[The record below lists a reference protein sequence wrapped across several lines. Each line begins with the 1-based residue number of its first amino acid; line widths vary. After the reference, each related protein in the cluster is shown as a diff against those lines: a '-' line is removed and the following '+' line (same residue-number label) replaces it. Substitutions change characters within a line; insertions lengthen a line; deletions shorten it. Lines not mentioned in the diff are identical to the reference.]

1 MPATS
6 PGEELTDAGLR
17 WTPRTDF
24 ECFYRQAVS
33 SSYMS
38 PPRLWQAATSD
49 KNMTLAKST
58 NRSGSIFPGCL
69 LRLGT
74 KSATLKVARFPM
86 KLRFPLLSAITAV
99 SLITATP
106 QALQAKSDAEQI
118 CVSVG
123 RLLEEGHYTHQ
134 PLNNEVSRKLLQTY
148 LELLDYSHLFFT
160 QQDIDALSAKYRDAL
175 GDDILLGN
183 LKPAYEI
190 YDLYAKRVDQRVA
203 KVKELLNQPVDFKAD
218 ATIELS
224 RQKAPWPKDEAEADQ
239 LWRGRITNELLQ
251 EKLSEHPIEPGPQ
264 LVARRYDR
272 LARTVHEQD
281 KDEQMK
287 LFLDALAQ
295 TYDPHSEYLSK
306 ADMKNFSINMGL
318 SLVGIGAMLR
328 SEDGYAKI
336 ESLVPGG
343 PAQTDGR
350 LKVGDRIAAV
360 AQGPADYVDVREMR
374 LDKVVEMIRGKKGTR
389 VRLLVIPSDA
399 TDPSRRKNVELV
411 RDEIKLKDQ
420 EARADIIIK
429 KDENGE
435 PIKLGWLTLPSFY
448 ADMDKHQKSTTR
460 DVLALLKRLKKENIA
475 GLVVDLRKNGGGS
488 LEEAL
493 SLTGLFLKSGPI
505 VQTKDYNGT
514 IRISSDPD
522 PGIAYSGPLVVLTSR
537 QSASASEIFA
547 AALQDY
553 GRAVI
558 VGDKNTF
565 GKGTVQTILPI
576 GRFTSL
582 LGSRSDDDG
591 ELKLTIQKF
600 YRVAGGSTQLHG
612 VASDIVLPTLTDLPE
627 FGEGALK
634 NCLPYDEV
642 PKARYTKWSDG
653 HPLFVEELKRRSAE
667 RVQHDPEFHY
677 VMEDMERLRHK
688 LDDNRITLN
697 EDARRKEIQDDKLRK
712 ETRSKERL
720 ARNQEEPS
728 IYRLTLDTIDKPN
741 LQLIMYPG
749 KLAEAKAKAGATK
762 VSSEAAPDDDT
773 DTIGAAD
780 DTKEPAIDP
789 ERDETLNILAD
800 LVDLSRGPKTAS
812 TNAKKSAEQRP

>member
-1 MPATS
+1 MKSPFQRSRAYCAIFLTATIAAPPAGATS
-6 PGEELTDAGLR
+6 KETIA
-17 WTPRTDF
+17 
-24 ECFYRQAVS
+24 
-33 SSYMS
+33 M
-38 PPRLWQAATSD
+38 
-49 KNMTLAKST
+49 
-58 NRSGSIFPGCL
+58 
-69 LRLGT
+69 
-74 KSATLKVARFPM
+74 
-86 KLRFPLLSAITAV
+86 
-99 SLITATP
+99 
-106 QALQAKSDAEQI
+106 
-118 CVSVG
+118 SVG
-123 RLLEEGHYTHQ
+123 RLLEEGHYTRQ
-134 PLNNEVSRKLLQTY
+134 KLNDEISKKFLQTY

-160 QQDIDALSAKYRDAL
+160 QKDIDELSAKYGNSIA
-175 GDDILLGN
+175 GDVLLGT

-190 YDLYAKRVDQRVA
+190 YDLYAKRVDERVA
-203 KVKELLNQPVDFKAD
+203 KVKELLKEPIDFKSD
-218 ATIELS
+218 TTIELS
-224 RQKAPWPKDEAEADQ
+224 RQKSAWPKDQAEADQ
-239 LWRGRITNELLQ
+239 LWRGRITNEVL
-251 EKLSEHPIEPGPQ
+251 EEDLSEHAIEPAPQ

-272 LARTVHEQD
+272 LARNVHEQD
-281 KDEQMK
+281 KDEQIK

-295 TYDPHSEYLSK
+295 AYDPHSEYLSK

-350 LKVGDRIAAV
+350 LKVGDRITAV
-360 AQGPADYVDVREMR
+360 AQGPAEYVDVREMR

-389 VRLLVIPSDA
+389 VRLLVIPSAA
-399 TDPSRRKNVELV
+399 TDPSGRKNVELV

-420 EARADIIIK
+420 EARADIILR
-429 KDENGE
+429 KDENGD

-475 GLVVDLRKNGGGS
+475 GLVVDLRRNGGGS

-493 SLTGLFLKSGPI
+493 PLTGLFFKSGPI
-505 VQTKDYNGT
+505 VQTKDYHGNT
-514 IRISSDPD
+514 RISSDPD

-576 GRFTSL
+576 GRFASL
-582 LGSRSDDDG
+582 LGSHSDEDG
-591 ELKLTIQKF
+591 ALKLTIQKF

-612 VASDIVLPTLTDLPE
+612 VASDIVLPSLSDLPE
-627 FGEGALK
+627 FGESALK
-634 NCLPYDEV
+634 NALPYDEV
-642 PKARYTKWSDG
+642 TKAKYTKWSDS
-653 HPLFVEELKRRSAE
+653 HSLFVDQLRRRSEE
-667 RVQHDPEFHY
+667 RVKDDPEFHY
-677 VMEDMERLRHK
+677 VMEDMDRLRHK
-688 LDDNRITLN
+688 IDENRISLN
-697 EDARRKEIQDDKLRK
+697 EDGRKKELQDDKLRK

-720 ARNQEEPS
+720 ARNEEDPR
-728 IYRLTLDTIDKPN
+728 IYRVTLDTVDKPN

-749 KLAEAKAKAGATK
+749 KLAEAKKNGIVPK
-762 VSSEAAPDDDT
+762 VDPESAAPDADSDLIGGGDT
-773 DTIGAAD
+773 QGDG
-780 DTKEPAIDP
+780 KEPAIDT
-789 ERDETLNILAD
+789 ERDEALNILAD

-812 TNAKKSAEQRP
+812 TNH

>member
-1 MPATS
+1 MRLS
-6 PGEELTDAGLR
+6 LR
-17 WTPRTDF
+17 R
-24 ECFYRQAVS
+24 S
-33 SSYMS
+33 
-38 PPRLWQAATSD
+38 
-49 KNMTLAKST
+49 LALCT
-58 NRSGSIFPGCL
+58 ILF
-69 LRLGT
+69 T
-74 KSATLKVARFPM
+74 
-86 KLRFPLLSAITAV
+86 TAV
-99 SLITATP
+99 AAQTAPASSRETV
-106 QALQAKSDAEQI
+106 AM
-118 CVSVG
+118 SVG
-123 RLLEEGHYTHQ
+123 RLLEEGHYTRQ
-134 PLNNEVSRKLLQTY
+134 KLSEEVSKKFLQTY
-148 LELLDYSHLFFT
+148 LEMLDFSHLFFT
-160 QQDIDALSAKYRDAL
+160 QEDVDAVTAKYGNAMA
-175 GDDILLGN
+175 GDVLLGT

-190 YDLYAKRVDQRVA
+190 YALYTKRVDERVA
-203 KVKELLNQPVDFKAD
+203 KIKELLKQPIDFKGN
-218 ATIELS
+218 ATVELT
-224 RQKAPWPKDEAEADQ
+224 RQKSPWPKDAAEADQ

-251 EKLSEHPIEPGPQ
+251 EHLSEHPIEPAPQ
-264 LVARRYDR
+264 LVSRRYDR

-287 LFLDALAQ
+287 LYLDALAQ
-295 TYDPHSEYLSK
+295 AYDPHSEYLSK

-350 LKVGDRIAAV
+350 LKVGDRITAV
-360 AQGPADYVDVREMR
+360 AQGQAEYVDVREMR

-493 SLTGLFLKSGPI
+493 SLTGLFLKSGPV
-505 VQTKDYNGT
+505 VQTKDYNAT

-522 PGIAYSGPLVVLTSR
+522 SGIAYSGPLVVLTSR

-576 GRFTSL
+576 GRFASL
-582 LGSRSDDDG
+582 LGSHSDEDG
-591 ELKLTIQKF
+591 ALKLTIQKF

-612 VASDIVLPTLTDLPE
+612 VASDIVLPSLSDLPE

-634 NCLPYDEV
+634 NALPYDEV
-642 PKARYTKWSDG
+642 AKAKYTKWSDS
-653 HPLFVEELKRRSAE
+653 HSLFIDQLRRRSEE
-667 RVQHDPEFHY
+667 RVKGDPEFHY
-677 VMEDMERLRHK
+677 VMDDMDRLRHK
-688 LDDNRITLN
+688 IDQNRISLN
-697 EDARRKEIQDDKLRK
+697 EDLRKKELADDKLRK

-720 ARNQEEPS
+720 ARNQEEPR
-728 IYRLTLDTIDKPN
+728 IYRVTLDTVDKPN

-749 KLAEAKAKAGATK
+749 KLAEVKKNGVAPK
-762 VSSEAAPDDDT
+762 VDSDAAPD
-773 DTIGAAD
+773 AD
-780 DTKEPAIDP
+780 SDLIDGPSADGDNKDPLIDP
-789 ERDETLNILAD
+789 EREESLNILAD
-800 LVDLSRGPKTAS
+800 LVQLSSGPKTAS
-812 TNAKKSAEQRP
+812 TNH

>member
-1 MPATS
+1 M
-6 PGEELTDAGLR
+6 
-17 WTPRTDF
+17 
-24 ECFYRQAVS
+24 
-33 SSYMS
+33 
-38 PPRLWQAATSD
+38 AASKETIA
-49 KNMTLAKST
+49 M
-58 NRSGSIFPGCL
+58 
-69 LRLGT
+69 
-74 KSATLKVARFPM
+74 
-86 KLRFPLLSAITAV
+86 
-99 SLITATP
+99 
-106 QALQAKSDAEQI
+106 
-118 CVSVG
+118 SVG
-123 RLLEEGHYTHQ
+123 RLLEEGHYTRQ
-134 PLNNEVSRKLLQTY
+134 KLNEDVSRKFLQTY
-148 LELLDYSHLFFT
+148 LEMLDFSHLFFT
-160 QQDIDALSAKYRDAL
+160 QKDVDELSAEYGSSMA
-175 GDDILLGN
+175 GDVLLGN

-190 YDLYAKRVDQRVA
+190 YSLYTKRVDDRVA
-203 KVKELLNQPVDFKAD
+203 KIKDLLKQPIDFKGN
-218 ATIELS
+218 ATVELS
-224 RQKAPWPKDEAEADQ
+224 RQKSSWPKDEAEADQ
-239 LWRGRITNELLQ
+239 LWSGRIANELLQ
-251 EKLSEHPIEPGPQ
+251 EHLSEHPIEPPAQ

-272 LARTVHEQD
+272 LARNVHEED

-287 LFLDALAQ
+287 LYLDALAQ
-295 TYDPHSEYLSK
+295 AYDPHSEYLSK

-343 PAQTDGR
+343 PAQADGR

-374 LDKVVEMIRGKKGTR
+374 LDKVVEMIRGKKGTH

-420 EARADIIIK
+420 EARADIIIR
-429 KDENGE
+429 KDENGD

-475 GLVVDLRKNGGGS
+475 GLVIDLRRNGGGS

-505 VQTKDYNGT
+505 VQTKDYNGS
-514 IRISSDPD
+514 IRVSANPD
-522 PGIAYSGPLVVLTSR
+522 PGIAYSGPMVVLTSR

-576 GRFTSL
+576 GRFASL
-582 LGSRSDDDG
+582 LGSRSDEDG
-591 ELKLTIQKF
+591 ALKLTIQKF

-612 VASDIVLPTLTDLPE
+612 VASDIVLPSLSDLPE

-634 NCLPYDEV
+634 NALPYDEV
-642 PKARYTKWSDG
+642 AKARYTKWSDS
-653 HPLFVEELKRRSAE
+653 HSLFIDQLRRRSEE
-667 RVQHDPEFHY
+667 RVKNDAEFHY
-677 VMEDMERLRHK
+677 VMDDIGRLRHK
-688 LDDNRITLN
+688 LDENRISLN
-697 EDARRKEIQDDKLRK
+697 EDQRKKELQDDKLRK

-720 ARNQEEPS
+720 ARNQEEPR
-728 IYRLTLDTIDKPN
+728 IYRVTLDTVDKPN

-749 KLAEAKAKAGATK
+749 KLAEAKKNDTAPKVDPDAASDADTDLIGGAGGA
-762 VSSEAAPDDDT
+762 DDDT
-773 DTIGAAD
+773 KT
-780 DTKEPAIDP
+780 PAIDP
-789 ERDETLNILAD
+789 ERDEALNILAD
-800 LVDLSRGPKTAS
+800 LVDLAHGPKTAS
-812 TNAKKSAEQRP
+812 ANSVDKTAPEQRP

>member
-1 MPATS
+1 MRPSVRRSLAFCTI
-6 PGEELTDAGLR
+6 LFTAAL
-17 WTPRTDF
+17 
-24 ECFYRQAVS
+24 
-33 SSYMS
+33 
-38 PPRLWQAATSD
+38 AATPAPASSRE
-49 KNMTLAKST
+49 T
-58 NRSGSIFPGCL
+58 
-69 LRLGT
+69 
-74 KSATLKVARFPM
+74 VAM
-86 KLRFPLLSAITAV
+86 
-99 SLITATP
+99 
-106 QALQAKSDAEQI
+106 
-118 CVSVG
+118 SVG
-123 RLLEEGHYTHQ
+123 RLLEEGQYTRQ
-134 PLNNEVSRKLLQTY
+134 KLNEELSKKFLQTY
-148 LELLDYSHLFFT
+148 LEMLDFSHLFFT
-160 QQDIDALSAKYRDAL
+160 QEDVDTITAKYGKDMA
-175 GDDILLGN
+175 GDILLGT
-183 LKPAYEI
+183 LKPGYEI
-190 YDLYAKRVDQRVA
+190 YALYTKRVDERVA
-203 KVKELLNQPVDFKAD
+203 KIKELLKQPIDFKSN
-218 ATIELS
+218 ATVELS
-224 RQKAPWPKDEAEADQ
+224 RQKSSWPKNVAEADQ

-251 EKLSEHPIEPGPQ
+251 EHLSEHPIEPAPQ
-264 LVARRYDR
+264 LVTRRYDR
-272 LARTVHEQD
+272 LAKNVHEQD
-281 KDEQMK
+281 RDEQMK
-287 LFLDALAQ
+287 LYLDALAQ
-295 TYDPHSEYLSK
+295 AYDPHSEYLSK

-350 LKVGDRIAAV
+350 IKVGDKITAV

-389 VRLLVIPSDA
+389 VRLLMIPSDA

-429 KDENGE
+429 NDENGA

-514 IRISSDPD
+514 IRVSSDPD
-522 PGIAYSGPLVVLTSR
+522 SGIAYSGPLIVLTSR

-558 VGDKNTF
+558 VGDKSTF

-576 GRFTSL
+576 GRFASL
-582 LGSRSDDDG
+582 LGSHSDEDG
-591 ELKLTIQKF
+591 ALKLTIQKF

-612 VASDIVLPTLTDLPE
+612 VTSDIVLPSLSDLPE
-627 FGEGALK
+627 FGESALK
-634 NCLPYDEV
+634 NALPYDEV
-642 PKARYTKWSDG
+642 AKAKYTKWSEN
-653 HPLFVEELKRRSAE
+653 HSLFIDQLRRRSEE
-667 RVQHDPEFHY
+667 RVKGNPEFHY
-677 VMEDMERLRHK
+677 VMEDIDRLRHK
-688 LDDNRITLN
+688 IDENRISLN
-697 EDARRKEIQDDKLRK
+697 EDLRKKELADDKARK

-728 IYRLTLDTIDKPN
+728 IYRVTLDTVDKPN

-749 KLAEAKAKAGATK
+749 KLAEAKKNGTVPK
-762 VSSEAAPDDDT
+762 VDSDAAPDSDLT
-773 DTIGAAD
+773 DGATGD
-780 DTKEPAIDP
+780 GDSKDPLIDG
-789 ERDETLNILAD
+789 ERDEALNILAD
-800 LVDLSRGPKTAS
+800 LVQLSNGPKTAS
-812 TNAKKSAEQRP
+812 TNH

>member
-1 MPATS
+1 MRSSLRRSLALCTILFTAMLAAPPA
-6 PGEELTDAGLR
+6 PA
-17 WTPRTDF
+17 
-24 ECFYRQAVS
+24 S
-33 SSYMS
+33 SRETVTM
-38 PPRLWQAATSD
+38 
-49 KNMTLAKST
+49 
-58 NRSGSIFPGCL
+58 
-69 LRLGT
+69 
-74 KSATLKVARFPM
+74 
-86 KLRFPLLSAITAV
+86 
-99 SLITATP
+99 
-106 QALQAKSDAEQI
+106 
-118 CVSVG
+118 SVG
-123 RLLEEGHYTHQ
+123 RLLEEGHYTRQ
-134 PLNNEVSRKLLQTY
+134 KLNEEVSKKFLQTY

-160 QQDIDALSAKYRDAL
+160 QQDVDTLNAKHGNSIA
-175 GDDILLGN
+175 GDVLLGT

-190 YDLYAKRVDQRVA
+190 YDLYARRVDERVA
-203 KVKELLNQPVDFKAD
+203 KIKELLKQPIDFKSD

-224 RQKAPWPKDEAEADQ
+224 RQKSPWPKDEAEADQ
-239 LWRGRITNELLQ
+239 LWRGRIANELLQ
-251 EKLSEHPIEPGPQ
+251 EHLSEHPIEPAPQ
-264 LVARRYDR
+264 LVERRYDR
-272 LARTVHEQD
+272 LARTVHEED
-281 KDEQMK
+281 RDEQVK

-306 ADMKNFSINMGL
+306 SDMKNFSINMGL

-328 SEDGYAKI
+328 TEDGYAKI

-343 PAQTDGR
+343 PAQVDGR
-350 LKVGDRIAAV
+350 LKVGDRISAV
-360 AQGPADYVDVREMR
+360 AQGPAEYVDVREMR
-374 LDKVVEMIRGKKGTR
+374 LDRVVEMIRGKKGTH

-411 RDEIKLKDQ
+411 RDEIKLKDM
-420 EARADIIIK
+420 EAHADIIIR

-460 DVLALLKRLKKENIA
+460 DVLALLKRLKRENIA

-514 IRISSDPD
+514 TRISSDPD
-522 PGIAYSGPLVVLTSR
+522 SGIAYSGPMVVLTSR

-576 GRFTSL
+576 GRFASL
-582 LGSRSDDDG
+582 LGNHSDDDG
-591 ELKLTIQKF
+591 ALKLTIQKF

-634 NCLPYDEV
+634 NPLAYDEV
-642 PKARYTKWSDG
+642 PKARFTKWSEG
-653 HPLFVEELKRRSAE
+653 HPLFIEELKRRSEE
-667 RVQHDPEFHY
+667 RVQKNQEFHF

-688 LDDNRITLN
+688 LDENRITLN

-720 ARNQEEPS
+720 ARNQQEPN
-728 IYRLTLDTIDKPN
+728 IY
-741 LQLIMYPG
+741 
-749 KLAEAKAKAGATK
+749 
-762 VSSEAAPDDDT
+762 
-773 DTIGAAD
+773 
-780 DTKEPAIDP
+780 
-789 ERDETLNILAD
+789 
-800 LVDLSRGPKTAS
+800 
-812 TNAKKSAEQRP
+812 

>member
-1 MPATS
+1 MKSRFQRSLALCAIVLAAAVAVPPAIATS
-6 PGEELTDAGLR
+6 RETIA
-17 WTPRTDF
+17 
-24 ECFYRQAVS
+24 
-33 SSYMS
+33 M
-38 PPRLWQAATSD
+38 
-49 KNMTLAKST
+49 
-58 NRSGSIFPGCL
+58 
-69 LRLGT
+69 
-74 KSATLKVARFPM
+74 
-86 KLRFPLLSAITAV
+86 
-99 SLITATP
+99 
-106 QALQAKSDAEQI
+106 
-118 CVSVG
+118 SVG
-123 RLLEEGHYTHQ
+123 RLLEEGHYTRQ
-134 PLNNEVSRKLLQTY
+134 RLNEDISKKFLQTY
-148 LELLDYSHLFFT
+148 LELLDFSHLFFT
-160 QQDIDALSAKYRDAL
+160 QEDVDAMNAKYGSSMA
-175 GDDILLGN
+175 GDVLLGT
-183 LKPAYEI
+183 LKPAYDI
-190 YDLYAKRVDQRVA
+190 YALYTKRVDDRVA
-203 KVKELLNQPVDFKAD
+203 KIKELLKQPIDFKSN
-218 ATIELS
+218 ATVELS
-224 RQKAPWPKDEAEADQ
+224 RQKSSWPKDEAEADQ
-239 LWRGRITNELLQ
+239 LWRGRVANELLQ
-251 EKLSEHPIEPGPQ
+251 EHLSEHPIEPAPQ

-272 LARTVHEQD
+272 LARNVHEQD
-281 KDEQMK
+281 KDEQIK

-295 TYDPHSEYLSK
+295 AYDPHSEYLSK

-343 PAQTDGR
+343 PAQVDGR
-350 LKVGDRIAAV
+350 LKVGDRISAV

-435 PIKLGWLTLPSFY
+435 AIKLGWLTLPSFY

-475 GLVVDLRKNGGGS
+475 GLVVDLRRNGGGS

-493 SLTGLFLKSGPI
+493 ALTGLFLKSGPI
-505 VQTKDYNGT
+505 VQTKDYNGNT
-514 IRISSDPD
+514 RISSDPD
-522 PGIAYSGPLVVLTSR
+522 PGIAYAGPLIVLTSR

-576 GRFTSL
+576 GRFASL
-582 LGSRSDDDG
+582 LGSHSDEDG
-591 ELKLTIQKF
+591 ALKLTIQKF

-612 VASDIVLPTLTDLPE
+612 VASDIVLPSLSDLPE
-627 FGEGALK
+627 FGESALK
-634 NCLPYDEV
+634 NALPYDEV
-642 PKARYTKWSDG
+642 ARAKYTKWSDS
-653 HPLFVEELKRRSAE
+653 HSLFVDQLRRRSEE
-667 RVQHDPEFHY
+667 RAKGDPEFHY
-677 VMEDMERLRHK
+677 VMEDMDRLRHK
-688 LDDNRITLN
+688 IDENRISLN
-697 EDARRKEIQDDKLRK
+697 EDQRKKELQNDKLRK

-720 ARNQEEPS
+720 ARNQEEPR
-728 IYRLTLDTIDKPN
+728 IYRVTLDTVDKPN

-749 KLAEAKAKAGATK
+749 KLAEAKKNGVSPK
-762 VSSEAAPDDDT
+762 VDPEAAASDADSDLIGGGDT
-773 DTIGAAD
+773 QGDG
-780 DTKEPAIDP
+780 KEPAIDP
-789 ERDETLNILAD
+789 ERDETLNILTD

-812 TNAKKSAEQRP
+812 ANHQAPTSPQ